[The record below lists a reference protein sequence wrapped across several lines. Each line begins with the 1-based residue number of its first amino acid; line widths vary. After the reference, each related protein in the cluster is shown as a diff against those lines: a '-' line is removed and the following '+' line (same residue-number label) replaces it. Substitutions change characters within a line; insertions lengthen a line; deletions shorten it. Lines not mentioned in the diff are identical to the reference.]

1 MSDVI
6 AKRNALAAQRVIRM
20 LQARHHEAYYA
31 SDRAEALKIALS
43 LIPEG
48 GTVGWGGS
56 LSVEQIGLKDA
67 VRAGTTA
74 RSTATAPRRRRKR
87 PRWSGRRFSQMPI

>member
-31 SDRAEALKIALS
+31 LDRAEALKIALS
-43 LIPEG
+43 LIP
-48 GTVGWGGS
+48 
-56 LSVEQIGLKDA
+56 
-67 VRAGTTA
+67 
-74 RSTATAPRRRRKR
+74 
-87 PRWSGRRFSQMPI
+87 

>member
-31 SDRAEALKIALS
+31 LDRAEALKIALS

-48 GTVGWGGS
+48 ASVGWGGS

-67 VRAGTTA
+67 ETIA

-87 PRWSGRRFSQMPI
+87 PRWSVRRFSRTPI